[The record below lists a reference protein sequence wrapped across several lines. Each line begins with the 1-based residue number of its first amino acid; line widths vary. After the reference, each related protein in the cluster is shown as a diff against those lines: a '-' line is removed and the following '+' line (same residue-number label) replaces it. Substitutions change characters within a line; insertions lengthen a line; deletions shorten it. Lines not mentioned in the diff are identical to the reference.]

1 MENLRGKTVL
11 ITGGSR
17 GIGRAFALD
26 LAENGAD
33 IAVNYCGHDAE
44 ANDVKSQIEAMGRRC
59 TLAKADLVQPD
70 CTEKIFSLVSDVDI
84 LVLNASLQYPE
95 SWENITREQFDK
107 QVCCNFRSALFLI
120 QRAVPYMKRRKW
132 GRIVTIG
139 SVQEKKPHPRMLVY
153 SATKAALT
161 MMAKSLSLQLAGDG
175 ITVNS
180 IAPGVVLTERNKEA
194 LSNTAYRQS
203 VLEKI
208 PAGFCAVPRDCV
220 SALRFL
226 CSAESGY
233 VTGQNIFVD
242 GGMGIL

>member
-1 MENLRGKTVL
+1 MEEGRKGNYNQWVIDSLVERDVVVADMYDKIYKGTFLGGNLT
-11 ITGGSR
+11 T
-17 GIGRAFALD
+17 
-26 LAENGAD
+26 
-33 IAVNYCGHDAE
+33 AV
-44 ANDVKSQIEAMGRRC
+44 EAMGRRC
-59 TLAKADLVQPD
+59 TLAKADLVASD
-70 CTEKIFSLVSDVDI
+70 CAEKIFSVVSDVDI

-95 SWENITREQFDK
+95 VWENITLEQFDR
-107 QVCCNFRSALFLI
+107 QVCCNFRSALLLM
-120 QRAVPYMKRRKW
+120 QKAVPYMKHRKW

-139 SVQEKKPHPRMLVY
+139 SVQGKKPHPRMLVY

-180 IAPGVVLTERNKEA
+180 IAPGVVLTDRNKEA
-194 LSNTAYRQS
+194 LGNAAYRQS
-203 VLEKI
+203 TLEKI
-208 PAGFCAVPRDCV
+208 PADFCAIPRDCV

-226 CSAESGY
+226 CSAESSY